1 MAEPEGGSPEA
12 AALAILRRLAHRLAR
27 VDLVI
32 RLGALEQ
39 GTLPLADVPRLSGPL
54 AGLLAA
60 GLLGAGFAISPRET
74 NHVVAAEGGASA
86 AGCRIVEVALDEGYS
101 VSRTETREVC
111 DRR

>member
-1 MAEPEGGSPEA
+1 MIGPKGLKMSRMVI
-12 AALAILRRLAHRLAR
+12 LA
-27 VDLVI
+27 
-32 RLGALEQ
+32 
-39 GTLPLADVPRLSGPL
+39 
-54 AGLLAA
+54 LLAA
-60 GLLGAGFAISPRET
+60 GLLGAGFAISPGET